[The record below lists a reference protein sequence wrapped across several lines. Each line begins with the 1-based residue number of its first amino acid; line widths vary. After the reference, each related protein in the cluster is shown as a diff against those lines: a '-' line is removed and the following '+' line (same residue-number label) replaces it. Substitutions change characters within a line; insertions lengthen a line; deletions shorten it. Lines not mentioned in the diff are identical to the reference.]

1 VTESKETPMTTL
13 PDARFYRASLVL
25 APALLLASSLSLS
38 ALHNDSAA
46 RLHQVNEEPNR
57 YYAFVLLAVLGSIAL
72 IAASYGLMQAVRRH
86 HPRLGV
92 TGGLLTLAGTCL
104 SLVDYGTELA
114 TWQAGATGEDTQAM
128 TGLLDRMNTAPGLV
142 ALLQTSGLATLVGV
156 VLLSVGLRR
165 SRLVPLWAAWALST
179 GLLMNIVGYAAGSI
193 AVLDVSGVV
202 LLVAMARAG
211 QALLPGDVVAPTAA
225 ASSVAA

>member
-1 VTESKETPMTTL
+1 MTTL
-13 PDARFYRASLVL
+13 ADARFYRASLVL
-25 APALLLASSLSLS
+25 APALLLLSSLSLS

-46 RLHQVNEEPNR
+46 RLHQVAVDPDR

-72 IAASYGLMQAVRRH
+72 LAASYGLMQAVRRH

-92 TGGLLTLAGTCL
+92 TGGLLTLVGGCL

-114 TWQAGATGEDTQAM
+114 TWQAGVTGEDTKAM
-128 TGLLDRMNTAPGLV
+128 AELLDRMNTAPGLV

-165 SRLVPLWAAWALST
+165 SRLVPLWAALALST

-193 AVLDVSGVV
+193 AVLDASGVV
-202 LLVAMARAG
+202 LLIAMARAG
-211 QALLPGDVVAPTAA
+211 QALVPREVVPHAAP
-225 ASSVAA
+225 SSVAA